1 MIIYGVRSTQ
11 LAKEIITDKC
21 SGCGT
26 QNSTELYVF
35 QKYAHVFWIPLFPV
49 GKTVVSECHHCK
61 QVLKQKE
68 MPSALI
74 SSYEKIKSQTKTPVW
89 TFAGLA
95 VFAVILLLDLSTTR
109 KNDKENAQYI
119 LAPKSGDILEIKTK
133 ENQYTVYKID
143 EVQGDSVLI
152 RINEYETNKLSGL
165 GELKAKGEK
174 SFSDETFSFS
184 KAELKTMLE
193 KGEIIDIER
202 N

>member
-11 LAKEIITDKC
+11 LAKEIISDKC
-21 SGCGT
+21 LSCGT
-26 QNSTELYVF
+26 QNSIEIYVF

-49 GKTVVSECHHCK
+49 GKTVVSECKHCK

-68 MPSALI
+68 MPSFLI
-74 SSYEKIKSQTKTPVW
+74 SVYESLKTQTKTPVW

-95 VFAVILLLDLSTTR
+95 IIAVLIVVGVVNDQ

-133 ENQYTVYKID
+133 ENQYTVYKVD
-143 EVQGDSVLI
+143 EVQGDSVFI
-152 RINEYETNKLSGL
+152 RFNEYETNKLSGL
-165 GELKAKGEK
+165 GELKTKGAK
-174 SFSDETFSFS
+174 SFSEETFSFS
-184 KAELKTMLE
+184 KTELKTMLE
-193 KGEIIDIER
+193 QGEIIDIER